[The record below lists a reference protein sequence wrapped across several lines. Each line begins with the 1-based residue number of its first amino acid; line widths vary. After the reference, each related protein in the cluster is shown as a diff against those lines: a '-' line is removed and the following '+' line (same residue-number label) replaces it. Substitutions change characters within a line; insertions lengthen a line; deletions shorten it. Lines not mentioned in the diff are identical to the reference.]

1 MRHDHLEHR
10 FVEQFPEPLEPGILY
25 VSMEYGSVAHSCCCG
40 CGEEIVTPLT
50 PTDWKISY
58 NGETIS
64 LHPSVGS
71 WTLPCRSHYVI
82 RQNRVIVAPP
92 WTDRQVEAERQRDQR
107 AKARHYEIRPT
118 AHDKLQD
125 HVPAEANAVVPDTKA
140 VETPNWLRRFI
151 RWLGGADK

>member
-1 MRHDHLEHR
+1 MRYDYLEHR
-10 FVEQFPEPLEPGILY
+10 FVEAFPEPLEPGILY

-50 PTDWKISY
+50 PTDWNIMY

-82 RQNRVIVAPP
+82 RENKVIVAPP
-92 WTDRQVEAERQRDQR
+92 WSERQVDAERKRDRR
-107 AKARHYEIRPT
+107 AKARYYGTEP
-118 AHDKLQD
+118 DLQ
-125 HVPAEANAVVPDTKA
+125 VVAEAQTPEAEASVLVTEAVAK
-140 VETPNWLRRFI
+140 PNWLRRFMN
-151 RWLGGADK
+151 WLGGSGS